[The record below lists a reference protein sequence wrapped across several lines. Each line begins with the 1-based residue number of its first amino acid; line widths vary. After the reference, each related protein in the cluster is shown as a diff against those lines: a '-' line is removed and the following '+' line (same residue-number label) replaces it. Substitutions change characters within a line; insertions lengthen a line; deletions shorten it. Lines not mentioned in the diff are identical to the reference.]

1 MPFHP
6 YPDDGSHSFRE
17 TGIRYASVMKFPRYS
32 PLAVTLS
39 VLILVAAGPAL
50 AQSSRQDDRQ
60 ETSPRESSKVK
71 RERQAPPPVRTGRSS
86 LSDAVRRVQRETG
99 GQVLGAERVQFDGRD
114 INRIKVMDDRG
125 RVRYM
130 DDDPQQ
136 RRGEEGPG
144 APARSDNPPT
154 P

>member
-1 MPFHP
+1 MKSALRTLLPVTISALMLVSAMPV
-6 YPDDGSHSFRE
+6 R
-17 TGIRYASVMKFPRYS
+17 
-32 PLAVTLS
+32 
-39 VLILVAAGPAL
+39 
-50 AQSSRQDDRQ
+50 AQSKEAEDLRR
-60 ETSPRESSKVK
+60 TPRENAAKVD
-71 RERQAPPPVRTGRSS
+71 RESRTPVRTRRSS

-130 DDDPQQ
+130 DYDPQQ
-136 RRGEEGPG
+136 RRAQDP
-144 APARSDNPPT
+144 PARGDNPST

>member
-1 MPFHP
+1 MLLP
-6 YPDDGSHSFRE
+6 
-17 TGIRYASVMKFPRYS
+17 
-32 PLAVTLS
+32 VTLS
-39 VLILVAAGPAL
+39 ALMLVSALPAR
-50 AQSSRQDDRQ
+50 AQSKESEEQRQ
-60 ETSPRESSKVK
+60 TPRENAPKAD
-71 RERQAPPPVRTGRSS
+71 RESRTQVRARRSS

-136 RRGEEGPG
+136 RRAQDPPV
-144 APARSDNPPT
+144 APPARGDNPST